1 MSLAS
6 TARLARGLCF
16 FVLALGLFAA
26 GLLVPSAAQAAL
38 PQPVEQNIG
47 ALLDQAP
54 RKGSAINPDNYNALL
69 DYVSHLTGDAR
80 SVVPD
85 RRIDGNG
92 SVLRMS
98 MKTSLT
104 RLMRYCYNPAIPTYL
119 LFPSVLRLGG
129 WYPGGDLD
137 RDPRPWLHLA
147 KPDKLDK
154 PVALWGTEYEVNAPD
169 SFGGGYYRYDLN
181 RLIILTKYQGKNVLI
196 SVSKQ
201 KDKSSV
207 GKKAVILD
215 DGEWSYFYSGINGLN
230 KGMIGWADTYMY
242 DSASVQV
249 FVEDGPNQVTL
260 TLFKWLKAGWMGAN
274 VVMKDHINE
283 GSTRYANAFKRIM
296 ESDRLPDPDEFAQRI
311 KELSTLPEGEMERK
325 IQAYAAAIEGIAKTN
340 PAMNKSEFQKV
351 VEGGKYAKILSREE
365 RVSALL
371 VEYLKSRLGKKA
383 LVDFT
388 GMPTA
393 SAAGP
398 RGKV

>member
-1 MSLAS
+1 MSFA
-6 TARLARGLCF
+6 TAARTARGLML
-16 FVLALGLFAA
+16 VLFA
-26 GLLVPSAAQAAL
+26 LLLWAAPASAAL

-47 ALLDQAP
+47 ALLDMAL
-54 RKGSAINPDNYNALL
+54 RKGSAVNPDNYGALL
-69 DYVSHLTGDAR
+69 DYVDHIQGDGR
-80 SVVPD
+80 SLAPD

-92 SVLRMS
+92 SVLRMT

-104 RLMRYCYNPAIPTYL
+104 RLMRYCYNPEIPNYL

-129 WYPGGDLD
+129 WHSGSDITDKD
-137 RDPRPWLHLA
+137 RKPWLHLA

-154 PVALWGTEYEVNAPD
+154 PVALWGSEYEVNAPD

-181 RLIILTKYQGKNVLI
+181 RLIILTKHHGKNVLI

-249 FVEDGPNQVTL
+249 FVEDSPNQVTL
-260 TLFKWLKAGWMGAN
+260 TLFKWLRAGWAGMN

-296 ESDRLPDPDEFAQRI
+296 ESDKLPDPDEFAQRV
-311 KELSTLPEGEMERK
+311 KELSTLPEGEMDKK
-325 IQAYAAAIEGIAKTN
+325 IQAYSAAIENIAKTN
-340 PAMNKSEFQKV
+340 PAMSKSEFQKV
-351 VEGGKYAKILSREE
+351 VQGGSYAKILNREE
-365 RVSALL
+365 RVSAIL

-383 LVDFT
+383 LVDF
-388 GMPTA
+388 PA
-393 SAAGP
+393 PAARKG
-398 RGKV
+398 